1 MALSIAVKLVPI
13 LSLPLFLNKL
23 GWKKSIRFYVTI
35 GGGFLLLFLPFLSG
49 DFIKNYST
57 TIGLW
62 FSKFEFN
69 AGIYYALQWVIETT
83 SDIELIHSMGIIVVS
98 FLGLQIGYQLIQN
111 KSKTTEL
118 ILMILWVLSGYYFIS
133 TTVHPW
139 YIISL
144 LLLSTFTNYKFVRVW
159 SYTLIF
165 SYFAYNQSS
174 VNENGLILCLEY
186 IPVLS
191 VLGWELFKKPTLKK
205 LKHH

>member
-35 GGGFLLLFLPFLSG
+35 GGLFLLLFLPFLSG

-69 AGIYYALQWVIETT
+69 ASIYYALQWVIETT

-98 FLGLQIGYQLIQN
+98 FLGLQISYQLIQN

>member
-1 MALSIAVKLVPI
+1 
-13 LSLPLFLNKL
+13 
-23 GWKKSIRFYVTI
+23 WKKSIRFYVTI

-69 AGIYYALQWVIETT
+69 ASIYYALQWVIEKT
-83 SDIELIHSMGIIVVS
+83 SDVELIHSMGIIVVS

-118 ILMILWVLSGYYFIS
+118 ILMIMWVLSSYYFIS

-144 LLLSTFTNYKFVRVW
+144 LLLSIFTNYKFVRIW

-191 VLGWELFKKPTLKK
+191 VLAWEFFKPQRFKN
-205 LKHH
+205 